1 MIWDEN
7 YWHMKEI
14 AMSGPGEHSRKRKCK
29 ELRSGIS
36 LTRRSIKFTVSRAS
50 WMTGWDEMGMA
61 GRGQF
66 IQSIVDHVEAL
77 DYLATY
83 M

>member
-36 LTRRSIKFTVSRAS
+36 LTKRSINFTVSRAS
-50 WMTGWDEMGMA
+50 WMTKRNGN
-61 GRGQF
+61 GRQREVHTEHCRSCW
-66 IQSIVDHVEAL
+66 SIRLSCHIYVE
-77 DYLATY
+77 
-83 M
+83 